1 MATRTPC
8 GCRRNAARPHQ
19 NSFVDRRDL
28 GRETAYLPIEQRERA
43 AKNTEN
49 PCSTAGLEI
58 GAPGFEPAT
67 SPTLIT
73 CTHRTPDTKA
83 LQMAYSAYSAAGR
96 PSSRI
101 HGFCGRFRW
110 IGHTT
115 RVCARSGLKGWRR
128 LGPNRG
134 GILQC
139 CRPSGRPGPE
149 QAGDHARGRP
159 SPVGQPLNGLSP
171 ATTGVCARPVVRRQQ
186 PPVPVE
192 PLPHRPEYSLP
203 HPALLHR
210 AGMAS
215 LAVGVRVALPVARL
229 GVRAAPT
236 ADPDVARLDGPRFL
250 PRGVLAW

>member
-171 ATTGVCARPVVRRQQ
+171 RRPACVRDQS
-186 PPVPVE
+186 
-192 PLPHRPEYSLP
+192 YDDSSLP
-203 HPALLHR
+203 YRSSHSPIAPSTRCRIQRCCTAPGWQALQ
-210 AGMAS
+210 
-215 LAVGVRVALPVARL
+215 
-229 GVRAAPT
+229 
-236 ADPDVARLDGPRFL
+236 
-250 PRGVLAW
+250 